1 MRQKYASK
9 KYASDGNG
17 TFRRPFLKVPV
28 PSDTQIQPI
37 NYRGWM
43 GLDSVE
49 IVVRSEAFFNIAIS
63 DGEAAQVRT
72 VGDFYVLII
81 TEWKKSGMLFR
92 KAVHLPPPTEVMP
105 WSPESVWNCL
115 VAIFVDQQGLKQDRV
130 RFGARIAEDLGVD

>member
-1 MRQKYASK
+1 
-9 KYASDGNG
+9 
-17 TFRRPFLKVPV
+17 
-28 PSDTQIQPI
+28 
-37 NYRGWM
+37 M